1 MIIIPLIFFSF
12 TKISFGHFID
22 TFSSQKYSIV
32 NLGIGININTE
43 SSDYKNS
50 DFNATSLRIKSE
62 SVFDIYYVFYK
73 LIMSLSDSLK
83 SDYFNIFSY
92 WKENILIP
100 KKNINI
106 SNSESSDNI
115 YCKPIG
121 INDEGLLVVET
132 EKGDRLELTSE
143 EVTFHY

>member
-1 MIIIPLIFFSF
+1 MAWSRNDMAARAAKELEDGF
-12 TKISFGHFID
+12 
-22 TFSSQKYSIV
+22 YV

-50 DFNATSLRIKSE
+50 DFNATSLKIE
-62 SVFDIYYVFYK
+62 SGLVFDIYYVFCR

-83 SDYFNIFSY
+83 SDYFNIFNY

-100 KKNINI
+100 KTNINI
-106 SNSESSDNI
+106 SNLESSGSI

-132 EKGDRLELTSE
+132 EEGDRLELTSE